1 MKRFLRNIISFILFV
16 IVFYCVGICI
26 FGELVPSFFRP
37 NLKSSRNSS
46 SYTFTRLNE
55 VKNVSDI
62 DILFV
67 GSSHAYRGFDTR
79 IFGSNGM
86 IAFNLGT
93 SAQTPL
99 QTKFLLERYLD
110 EVAPKNV
117 IFQVSPFIFS
127 IDGVES
133 TVDILSNDFV
143 DNNSLAL
150 TLKMKDINVLNAV
163 IYSTY
168 EDIFHKKSNY
178 KERLKIKSHSYISG
192 GYVENNTLNFNSNQS
207 IITDFSFKEGQ
218 LSAFDDMIKM
228 VKNKGI
234 NYYLIYTPIT
244 KPLYTSISKSTD
256 FEVLMNKYGNYYNYN
271 EILSLDSTFFYDR
284 HHLNKKGVK
293 VFNEKVILDLK
304 LSK

>member
-86 IAFNLGT
+86 TAFNLGT

-117 IFQVSPFIFS
+117 IFQVFI
-127 IDGVES
+127 
-133 TVDILSNDFV
+133 
-143 DNNSLAL
+143 
-150 TLKMKDINVLNAV
+150 
-163 IYSTY
+163 
-168 EDIFHKKSNY
+168 KS
-178 KERLKIKSHSYISG
+178 RLK
-192 GYVENNTLNFNSNQS
+192 
-207 IITDFSFKEGQ
+207 
-218 LSAFDDMIKM
+218 
-228 VKNKGI
+228 
-234 NYYLIYTPIT
+234 
-244 KPLYTSISKSTD
+244 
-256 FEVLMNKYGNYYNYN
+256 
-271 EILSLDSTFFYDR
+271 
-284 HHLNKKGVK
+284 
-293 VFNEKVILDLK
+293 
-304 LSK
+304 